1 MVIWYIVFGLLGG
14 VVGGMGMG
22 GGTLLIPLL
31 VIFGGVAQGL
41 SQGINLLSFIPMS
54 GVSLLINHKQGLVKG
69 KDIIFIIIPA
79 VLTSIAGAVLAN
91 FTDTKTLQKFFG
103 IFLVLLGV
111 FFLQNTLKKTEK
123 DEKRD

>member
-54 GVSLLINHKQGLVKG
+54 GVSLFINYKQGLLHLQDVL
-69 KDIIFIIIPA
+69 FIIIPA
-79 VLTSIAGAVLAN
+79 VLTSVGGAVLAN
-91 FTDTKTLQKFFG
+91 LIKPEELQKFFG
-103 IFLVLLGV
+103 IFLLLLGV
-111 FFLQNTLKKTEK
+111 IFLQTSLKNTQNNQKKG
-123 DEKRD
+123 

>member
-54 GVSLLINHKQGLVKG
+54 GVSLFINYKQGLLRLQDVL
-69 KDIIFIIIPA
+69 FIIIPA
-79 VLTSIAGAVLAN
+79 VLTSVGGAILAN
-91 FTDTKTLQKFFG
+91 LIKPEELQKFFG
-103 IFLVLLGV
+103 IFLLLLGV
-111 FFLQNTLKKTEK
+111 IFLQTSLKNTQNNQKKG
-123 DEKRD
+123 